1 MKIEKISE
9 NQIKCTLTRSDL
21 ASRQLRL
28 SEIAYGTEKANGLF
42 RDMMDQANLEFGFD
56 TADLP
61 IMIEAIPVSM
71 DCIILMITKVEDPE
85 EVDTR
90 YPGLTALNELLG
102 EGDTLSGSN
111 EFTDDIFLNL
121 ENFLKEPVLAPA
133 AHAVHS
139 TLQKSGTACL
149 LSFDTLEHAILY
161 AHQITDC
168 SLTES
173 SLYKSASDS
182 AGHSNLY
189 YLVLHF
195 SADSSSDYAY
205 ASTVALEFGRC
216 ETCTSSRLAYIHEH
230 LEPILTGDA
239 VTQLAAL

>member
-1 MKIEKISE
+1 MKIEKIND

-71 DCIILMITKVEDPE
+71 DCIILMITKVDDPE

-90 YPGLTALNELLG
+90 FPGLTVLKELFG
-102 EGDTLSGSN
+102 SNDTLPDPD
-111 EFTDDIFLNL
+111 EYPDDMALNL
-121 ENFLKEPVLAPA
+121 ENFLKEPQTVRPV
-133 AHAVHS
+133 HASPSKHS
-139 TLQKSGTACL
+139 TDFL
-149 LSFDTLEHAILY
+149 LSFDSLEHVIMY
-161 AHQITDC
+161 ARQIAEC

-173 SLYKSASDS
+173 ALYKSSSRTSGQDS
-182 AGHSNLY
+182 LY
-189 YLVLHF
+189 YLFLSF
-195 SADSSSDYAY
+195 PSGSSSDYTY
-205 ASTVALEFGRC
+205 ASTVALEFGHA
-216 ETCTSSRLAYIHEH
+216 ETATSSRLAYIREH
-230 LEPILTGDA
+230 FETILPEDA
-239 VTQLAAL
+239 VLQLSTL

>member
-1 MKIEKISE
+1 MKIEKIND

-56 TADLP
+56 TADIP

-90 YPGLTALNELLG
+90 FPGLTVLKELFG
-102 EGDTLSGSN
+102 GGDPLSGPE
-111 EFTDDIFLNL
+111 EFTDDMLYHL
-121 ENFLKEPVLAPA
+121 ETFLKEPQPQTP
-133 AHAVHS
+133 VHFPR
-139 TLQKSGTACL
+139 QKPGTDCL
-149 LSFDTLEHAILY
+149 LSFDSLENVIQY
-161 AHQITDC
+161 AHQIMDC

-173 SLYKSASDS
+173 SLYKSSATGGHDS
-182 AGHSNLY
+182 LY
-189 YLVLHF
+189 YLVLRF
-195 SADSSSDYAY
+195 PADSSGDYAY
-205 ASTVALEFGRC
+205 ASTVALEFGRS
-216 ETCTSSRLAYIHEH
+216 ETGTPSRLAYIREH
-230 LEPILTGDA
+230 MEPILSGDA
-239 VTQLAAL
+239 VAQLAAF

>member
-1 MKIEKISE
+1 MKIEKIND

-90 YPGLTALNELLG
+90 FPGLTVLKELFG
-102 EGDTLSGSN
+102 GSDPLS
-111 EFTDDIFLNL
+111 EPDELQDDLFFNF
-121 ENFLKEPVLAPA
+121 ENFLKEP
-133 AHAVHS
+133 HSVHS
-139 TLQKSGTACL
+139 LPQKPGTECL
-149 LSFDTLEHAILY
+149 LSFDSLDHVIMY
-161 AHQITDC
+161 ARQIAVC
-168 SLTES
+168 SLEES
-173 SLYKSASDS
+173 SLYKSASGS
-182 AGHSNLY
+182 AGQDSRY
-189 YLVLHF
+189 YLSLRF
-195 SADSSSDYAY
+195 SADNSSDYAY
-205 ASTVALEFGRC
+205 ASTVALEFGQC
-216 ETCTSSRLAYIHEH
+216 ETCSPSRLAYIREQM
-230 LEPILTGDA
+230 EPILIGDA
-239 VTQLAAL
+239 AAQLAAI

>member
-1 MKIEKISE
+1 MKIEKIND

-90 YPGLTALNELLG
+90 YPGLTVLNELFG
-102 EGDTLSGSN
+102 GSDASSVS
-111 EFTDDIFLNL
+111 DDFPDDMFLNL
-121 ENFLKEPVLAPA
+121 ENFLKEPQAARPA
-133 AHAVHS
+133 HS
-139 TLQKSGTACL
+139 SQSARSTDSL
-149 LSFDTLEHAILY
+149 LSFDSLENVIRY
-161 AHQITDC
+161 ARQITEC
-168 SLTES
+168 SLRES
-173 SLYKSASDS
+173 SLYKSSSAS
-182 AGHSNLY
+182 AGQNRLY
-189 YLVLHF
+189 YLLLSF
-195 SADSSSDYAY
+195 SSDSSSDYAY
-205 ASTVALEFGRC
+205 ANTVALEFGHA
-216 ETCTSSRLAYIHEH
+216 EMAAPSRIAYIREH

-239 VTQLAAL
+239 VTQLAEL